1 MNLSRKDVQF
11 KAHGMPKLRFEE
23 QQLTSFSGLILFQAL
38 IAQLSLRARLR
49 RCFRHLQA
57 SSAYTYATLVL
68 GLIVHLLLG
77 YRHLRDSRFYKDDPM
92 VQRVLRLKRLP
103 DVATVSRM
111 LARFDRPGVE
121 RLRRLVRE
129 LILDRLTQLNLPR
142 VTLDFDGSVI
152 RTSRWAEGTAVGF
165 NPKKK
170 GQRSYYP
177 LFCTVAQTGQVF
189 DVLHRS
195 GNVHDTHGARDFMK
209 ACIAQ
214 IRSVLPNACIEV
226 RIDSA
231 FFGQAMVQLFN
242 DLGAEFSISVP
253 FHRFVDLKKVI
264 ENRTQWHRLNSEVS
278 YFELSWKP
286 KSWRQTGSRFL
297 VVRTR
302 TAIRQ
307 RGPVQ
312 LDLFVPQDYGYE
324 FKVIVTNKRTK
335 AHSIAAFHNGRG
347 AQEAIF
353 AELKSQGH
361 LGYVP
366 TRKWIANQVFLIA
379 SVLAHNLCREL
390 QMAVRP
396 KDRRTTAKRTPLWQF
411 EKLATIRHHLLQRA
425 GRLIKP
431 QGRRI
436 LSMNADRAVKAELV
450 GYLHALEAA

>member
-11 KAHGMPKLRFEE
+11 KAYGMPKLRFEE

-38 IAQLSLRARLR
+38 ISQLDLRARLR
-49 RCFRHLQA
+49 QCFRHLQA

-77 YRHLRDSRFYKDDPM
+77 YRHLRDVRFYRDDPM
-92 VQRVLRLKRLP
+92 VQRVLGLKRLP

-111 LARFDRPGVE
+111 LAKFDLPGVE
-121 RLRRLVRE
+121 RLRGLVRG
-129 LILDRLTQLNLPR
+129 LILNRLTQLRLPR

-165 NPKKK
+165 NPSKK

-177 LFCTVAQTGQVF
+177 LFCTVAQTSQVL

-195 GNVHDTHGARDFMK
+195 GNVHDTHGARDFMR
-209 ACIAQ
+209 ACILQ
-214 IRSVLPNACIEV
+214 IRSILPGACIEV

-231 FFGQAMVQLFN
+231 FFGQAIVQLLE
-242 DLGAEFSISVP
+242 DLGVEHSISVP
-253 FHRFVDLKKVI
+253 FHRFVDLKTLI
-264 ENRTQWHRLNSEVS
+264 ESHTRWHRLNSDVS

-286 KSWRQTGSRFL
+286 KSWRQPGRFL

-302 TAIRQ
+302 TPIRQ

-312 LDLFVPQDYGYE
+312 LDLFVPHAYGYE
-324 FKVIVTNKRTK
+324 FKVVVTNKQTQAR
-335 AHSIAAFHNGRG
+335 SIVAFHNGRG

-353 AELKSQGH
+353 AELKSQGQ
-361 LGYVP
+361 LGYVLS
-366 TRKWIANQVFLIA
+366 RGWIANQVFLLA
-379 SVLAHNLCREL
+379 NVLAHNLCREL

-396 KDRRTTAKRTPLWQF
+396 QERRTTAKRTPLWQF
-411 EKLATIRHHLLQRA
+411 EKLGTIRHHLLQRA
-425 GRLIKP
+425 GRLIRPK
-431 QGRRI
+431 GRNT
-436 LSMNADRAVKAELV
+436 LSMSANKADRAELV
-450 GYLHALEAA
+450 EYLHALKPA